1 MVAIVDGIS
10 LQQSVLPELIV
21 ELFVL
26 TFPPLLLWLAHR

>member
-10 LQQSVLPELIV
+10 LQQSVLSELIV

-26 TFPPLLLWLAHR
+26 TFPPLLLWLAHH